1 MANVTWSNLERRG
14 HNVLSVPRVGSLEAL
29 TSLIEY
35 NNTLVLELLVKDHAP
50 PEFEELPLDR
60 LAADETSGM
69 CSPICRNVR

>member
-1 MANVTWSNLERRG
+1 M
-14 HNVLSVPRVGSLEAL
+14 LSVPRAGSLEAL

-69 CSPICRNVR
+69 CLPVSHSVC